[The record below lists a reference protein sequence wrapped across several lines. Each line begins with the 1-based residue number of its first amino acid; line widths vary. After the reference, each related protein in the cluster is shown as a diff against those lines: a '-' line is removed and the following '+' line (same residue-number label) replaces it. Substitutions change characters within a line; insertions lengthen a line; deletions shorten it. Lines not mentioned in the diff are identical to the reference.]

1 MKIAVTGKICSGK
14 TTLCNYLC
22 ELEPRFEIF
31 SFGKKV
37 KSIASDLFKMDPE
50 VKDRTLLTS
59 IGQKMREINP
69 DVWVNYVISEC
80 KDKEYCLVDDL
91 RYQNEY
97 EALVKNGFKI
107 IQLNISPE
115 LQEERI
121 RMVYP
126 DNYEDHLNNRNHAS
140 EKNTFQWLSV
150 SNGVSVSNSVKNTI
164 DGSHP
169 HLSIDS
175 SKDIDYIK
183 KSVKEFI
190 RLYNI

>member
-1 MKIAVTGKICSGK
+1 MKIAVTGKMCSGK

-37 KSIASDLFKMDPE
+37 KDVASDLFKMDPLI
-50 VKDRTLLTS
+50 KDRTLLTS
-59 IGQKMREINP
+59 IGQKMREI
-69 DVWVNYVISEC
+69 DSEVWINYVVQQCST
-80 KDKEYCLVDDL
+80 KEFCLIDDL

-107 IQLNISPE
+107 IQLNISDE
-115 LQEERI
+115 LQEKRI
-121 RMVYP
+121 KDIYP
-126 DNYEDHLNNRNHAS
+126 QNYNDHLNNRNHLS
-140 EKNTFQWLSV
+140 ELNTFQWLE
-150 SNGVSVSNSVKNTI
+150 NTI

-175 SKDIDYIK
+175 SKDKEDIK
-183 KSVKEFI
+183 NVVKEFI
-190 RLYNI
+190 FSFS